1 MTSFRKIASVL
12 ALAALAGCKDDT
24 SPTLPDGTP
33 PGRVTDLVAS
43 APTQRGF
50 RLTFTAPGDDGASGT
65 PAEYDLRLS
74 FTPLSAANAARVPRY
89 AQQLTPRA
97 GGMAD
102 TLQLDALFSGVGY
115 YALLRAIDEVGHAG
129 TFSNVVTIQLRDRQ
143 GIGDPPRELRVV
155 PVPLDR
161 SAPPWWALDRGA
173 DGTLYLAGTLDSTLV
188 RYGPGGAFLT
198 AWPVGAGLRDV
209 AALRDGR
216 VALLVQQPPYVRVLS
231 AQGALVASWGFPGTE
246 AGQFCAPAGLAVDA
260 DNHVYVAER
269 TAASVRLQKF
279 DTAGQLLKSVGGTF
293 GNRGSQLPIRLTLTA
308 WNTLLVFDPITQLLR
323 EYDLDLAPLRAFAA
337 PDPLPNTFA
346 VASVTTDAA
355 GYIYLADIGSP
366 VIEVF
371 RADGTI
377 AGVSGMS
384 LGLVEGYSDLVS
396 DPTTGTIWAVEAH
409 LFPMQVGRRQA
420 SLHEL
425 TWLPPGS

>member
-1 MTSFRKIASVL
+1 MNSFRSIALPL
-12 ALAALAGCKDDT
+12 ALLALAGCKAET
-24 SPTLPDGTP
+24 SPTPPDGTP

-50 RLTFTAPGDDGASGT
+50 RLTFTAPGDDGAVGT

-74 FTPLSAANAARVPRY
+74 FSPLNAANATRAPRY
-89 AQQLTPRA
+89 ALTLTPRA
-97 GGMAD
+97 GGLAD
-102 TLQLDALFSGVGY
+102 TLQLDGLFSGVGY
-115 YALLRAIDEVGHAG
+115 HALLRAIDEVGQAG
-129 TFSNVVTIQLRDRQ
+129 SFSNVVTIQLRDRE
-143 GIGDPPRELRVV
+143 GIDSPPRELRVISV
-155 PVPLDR
+155 PGAPAPL
-161 SAPPWWALDRGA
+161 WWALDRGA
-173 DGTLYLAGTLDSTLV
+173 DGTLYVAGTLDSTLM
-188 RYGPGGAFLT
+188 RYGAGGAFLP

-216 VALLVQQPPYVRVLS
+216 VAVLVQQPPYVRVLS

-279 DTAGQLLKSVGGTF
+279 DAAGHVLKSVGGAF
-293 GNRGSQLPIRLTLTA
+293 DNCGSQLPIRLTLTA

-355 GYIYLADIGSP
+355 GYIYLADIGST
-366 VIEVF
+366 VLEVF

-377 AGVSGMS
+377 AGASGMS

-409 LFPMQVGRRQA
+409 LFPMQVGRRHA

>member
-155 PVPLDR
+155 PVP
-161 SAPPWWALDRGA
+161 
-173 DGTLYLAGTLDSTLV
+173 
-188 RYGPGGAFLT
+188 
-198 AWPVGAGLRDV
+198 
-209 AALRDGR
+209 
-216 VALLVQQPPYVRVLS
+216 
-231 AQGALVASWGFPGTE
+231 
-246 AGQFCAPAGLAVDA
+246 
-260 DNHVYVAER
+260 
-269 TAASVRLQKF
+269 
-279 DTAGQLLKSVGGTF
+279 
-293 GNRGSQLPIRLTLTA
+293 
-308 WNTLLVFDPITQLLR
+308 
-323 EYDLDLAPLRAFAA
+323 
-337 PDPLPNTFA
+337 
-346 VASVTTDAA
+346 
-355 GYIYLADIGSP
+355 
-366 VIEVF
+366 
-371 RADGTI
+371 
-377 AGVSGMS
+377 
-384 LGLVEGYSDLVS
+384 
-396 DPTTGTIWAVEAH
+396 
-409 LFPMQVGRRQA
+409 
-420 SLHEL
+420 
-425 TWLPPGS
+425 